1 MIMIQNKP
9 MGEILKRM
17 ELMEFLE
24 IIIFDETM
32 ILNDPID
39 SWPICDCL
47 ISFHSKGI
55 SLFYR
60 QARHPWI
67 KTCRFRTMTR
77 KLRNLG
83 PDQEPANFEN
93 LGPQNRRLS
102 VWLEPRRNPW
112 TNFKIS
118 DLGFPLEK
126 AIQYEKL
133 RKPFVIN
140 DLEKQWDIQGL
151 VRSIFVRSFWFA
163 IANRDTIMINI
174 DVHDCAW

>member
-55 SLFYR
+55 SWIYW
-60 QARHPWI
+60 QARDS
-67 KTCRFRTMTR
+67 RTYPVCSGRRAEKMRT
-77 KLRNLG
+77 LGSIGPRN
-83 PDQEPANFEN
+83 
-93 LGPQNRRLS
+93 R
-102 VWLEPRRNPW
+102 
-112 TNFKIS
+112 
-118 DLGFPLEK
+118 
-126 AIQYEKL
+126 
-133 RKPFVIN
+133 
-140 DLEKQWDIQGL
+140 
-151 VRSIFVRSFWFA
+151 
-163 IANRDTIMINI
+163 
-174 DVHDCAW
+174 

>member
-60 QARHPWI
+60 QARHPWT
-67 KTCRFRTMTR
+67 KTSRARTMTR

-83 PDQEPANFEN
+83 PH
-93 LGPQNRRLS
+93 NRRS
-102 VWLEPRRNPW
+102 VDRWVGA
-112 TNFKIS
+112 S
-118 DLGFPLEK
+118 
-126 AIQYEKL
+126 
-133 RKPFVIN
+133 
-140 DLEKQWDIQGL
+140 
-151 VRSIFVRSFWFA
+151 
-163 IANRDTIMINI
+163 
-174 DVHDCAW
+174 

>member
-1 MIMIQNKP
+1 MIFMIMIQNKP

-60 QARHPWI
+60 HSWRTTSRA
-67 KTCRFRTMTR
+67 RTMTR
-77 KLRNLG
+77 ELR
-83 PDQEPANFEN
+83 N
-93 LGPQNRRLS
+93 LGPQNRRS
-102 VWLEPRRNPW
+102 VERLAGA
-112 TNFKIS
+112 S
-118 DLGFPLEK
+118 
-126 AIQYEKL
+126 
-133 RKPFVIN
+133 
-140 DLEKQWDIQGL
+140 
-151 VRSIFVRSFWFA
+151 
-163 IANRDTIMINI
+163 
-174 DVHDCAW
+174 